1 MAKRVAAG
9 FLILALTGCASS
21 APPSDTVEQL
31 RERFVAAGGDCTDA
45 TPFDLAP
52 AAESIRCANGAK
64 LHTVD
69 SDADRSSLVDY
80 YLESDS
86 VRARTHIMLGAERW
100 IIVDEIS
107 TTVVVMPQLGGIIQG
122 RNGANP

>member
-1 MAKRVAAG
+1 MVKRVVAG
-9 FLILALTGCASS
+9 LLILALTGCASS
-21 APPSDTVEQL
+21 APPADTVEQL

-45 TPFDLAP
+45 TPFSLAP
-52 AAESIRCANGAK
+52 ATESLTCSGGAV
-64 LHTVD
+64 LHTVGSD
-69 SDADRSSLVDY
+69 SDRSALVDY

-100 IIVDEIS
+100 IIVDKIS
-107 TTVVVMPQLGGIIQG
+107 TIVVVMPHLGGIIQG